1 MALLGATWLTAG
13 QSTIQDDQFSTFV
26 FLVPCQRSWANGALK
41 IGSHGLCGSEL
52 LYQITFG
59 VKHRFIDTAI
69 ETHSCRAGFKD
80 GKHKTITGKD
90 DAWLEA

>member
-1 MALLGATWLTAG
+1 MALLGTTWLTAG
-13 QSTIQDDQFSTFV
+13 QSTIKGNQFAARV
-26 FLVPCQRSWANGALK
+26 FLVPCRRSWASGALK

-69 ETHSCRAGFKD
+69 ETHSCRAGVKD